1 MKLEKTV
8 IGNHQFNIA
17 LSVIGM
23 LIIIVGNLI
32 TDLAM
37 QKVCYLSGG
46 VCMLI
51 SAGLERQLFF
61 TVLQLII
68 SIGALTAFIPLLPT
82 VKAAIPLVFS
92 VIAIFYLANKGLLKD
107 RLSILGCVGLIIL
120 AIGYAITHPI
130 VYWLGA
136 MVLTIYS
143 FIAYRRGVT
152 IALLWGILN
161 AVFVVTASV
170 AVYRLFIS

>member
-1 MKLEKTV
+1 MKQEKTV
-8 IGNHQFNIA
+8 IGCHRLNIA
-17 LSVIGM
+17 LSIIGM
-23 LIIIVGNLI
+23 LVIIVGNLI
-32 TDLAM
+32 TDLAI
-37 QKVCYLSGG
+37 QKACYLSGG
-46 VCMLI
+46 ICMLI
-51 SAGLERQLFF
+51 SASLERQLFF

-68 SIGALTAFIPLLPT
+68 TIGALTAFIPLLPA
-82 VKAAIPLVFS
+82 VKAAIPLVCS

-107 RLSILGCVGLIIL
+107 RLSILGCVGLIVL
-120 AIGYAITHPI
+120 AMGYAITHPV
-130 VYWLGA
+130 VYWIGA
-136 MVLTIYS
+136 MILTVYS